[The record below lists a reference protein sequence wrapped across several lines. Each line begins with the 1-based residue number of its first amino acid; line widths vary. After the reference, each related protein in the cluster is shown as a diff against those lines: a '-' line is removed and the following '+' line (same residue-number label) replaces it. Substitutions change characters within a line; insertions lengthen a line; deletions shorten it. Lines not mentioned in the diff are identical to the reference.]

1 MLFQKTKKAVFVGAH
16 TDDEIVA
23 AGTLRKLVKAG
34 WEVNVLTFSCA
45 AIPNTVRE
53 DAIKILRSEFLSS
66 MKIIGVENF
75 KVLDFN
81 PGVLPEDQTKI
92 RQALFDFIARV
103 KPDLAFILSHEDD
116 HQDHSFLGKACEA
129 VMKNRVHN
137 ILRCHF
143 PWNFVSGQRNFFVS
157 LEDDEFNAKLDVI
170 RAYRSQHFRYDFESI
185 LASQARLDGY
195 VTKSG
200 PMESFEV
207 VRLTA
212 GGDQWV

>member
-1 MLFQKTKKAVFVGAH
+1 MLFQKIKKVVFVGAH

-34 WEVNVLTFSCA
+34 CKVNVLAFSCA

-53 DAIKILRSEFLSS
+53 EAIEVLRSEFLSS
-66 MKIIGVENF
+66 MKIIGIEDF
-75 KVLDFN
+75 KVLNFN
-81 PGVLPEDQTKI
+81 PGALPEDQTKI
-92 RQALFDFIARV
+92 RQILFDFIARV
-103 KPDLAFILSHEDD
+103 EPDLAFILSHEDD

-129 VMKNRVHN
+129 VMKNRVPN

-143 PWNFVSGQRNFFVS
+143 PWNFVPGQRNFFVP
-157 LEDDEFNAKLDVI
+157 LEFDEFDAKL
-170 RAYRSQHFRYDFESI
+170 RAINAYSSQHFRYDFKGI
-185 LASQARLDGY
+185 FANQARLDGY

-212 GGDQWV
+212 RGDQ